1 VAINNSTNAALLA
14 VRMLG
19 SFVPSYLEKMARY
32 QESMEKEVLAKIDTL
47 DRVGWEKYEYIK
59 H

>member
-1 VAINNSTNAALLA
+1 
-14 VRMLG
+14 MLG
-19 SFVPSYLEKMARY
+19 SFIPSYLDKMAKY
-32 QESMEKEVLAKIDTL
+32 QDSMEKEVLAKIDTL

>member
-1 VAINNSTNAALLA
+1 MLA
-14 VRMLG
+14 
-19 SFVPSYLEKMARY
+19 SFIPSYLDKMAKY
-32 QESMEKEVLAKIDTL
+32 QESMEKEVLGKIDTL